1 MDIQR
6 YSRPAMI
13 LHWAIAFC
21 IVFNVMLAWLWQL
34 ELLPDAKVRSAIDW
48 HKSIGI
54 VVLGL
59 AIMRLLWRYAQKPPP
74 LPAGFQK
81 WEIRL
86 SGFTHVLLYV
96 IMLGMPLS
104 GWIMDSAWKDAA
116 SHPMIFMNLFE
127 WPRIGFIMALDP
139 DTKKTIHD
147 SFGEMHEIG
156 SYLLYALFTMHVAG
170 ALKHQWLDKQPEL
183 QRMWP
188 R

>member
-1 MDIQR
+1 MPKNR
-6 YSRPAMI
+6 RRCRRASR
-13 LHWAIAFC
+13 
-21 IVFNVMLAWLWQL
+21 NG
-34 ELLPDAKVRSAIDW
+34 
-48 HKSIGI
+48 KS
-54 VVLGL
+54 
-59 AIMRLLWRYAQKPPP
+59 
-74 LPAGFQK
+74 
-81 WEIRL
+81 L